1 MQRRAY
7 ELQLPVWETAEEE
20 PLISDLS
27 ERLGEVEARTLVVVG
42 DEDLS
47 DIHEIADRL
56 VSEIPDARRA
66 SIADTAHVPSM
77 ERPREFDALV
87 LPFLQSAQ

>member
-42 DEDLS
+42 DEDLP

-77 ERPREFDALV
+77 ERSREFDALV